1 MHGSPY
7 HVYPTQNYPTQ
18 AFQNGP
24 PGSFQGQS
32 SINAS
37 PLLSTKSGINQHH
50 LVIIKPNS
58 IQPKCSVILNGNHL
72 LSKIGSTFLNNA

>member
-18 AFQNGP
+18 AFQNPG
-24 PGSFQGQS
+24 PGSFQGHS

-37 PLLSTKSGINQHH
+37 PLLSTKSGMNQQHH
-50 LVIIKPNS
+50 LVNIITYSMEPDCCLVVLWKPL
-58 IQPKCSVILNGNHL
+58 VIYNWVN
-72 LSKIGSTFLNNA
+72 I

>member
-18 AFQNGP
+18 AFQN
-24 PGSFQGQS
+24 PGLGSSQGHS

-37 PLLSTKSGINQHH
+37 PLPSTKSGMNQQHH
-50 LVIIKPNS
+50 LVNIKR
-58 IQPKCSVILNGNHL
+58 CSQCNTNVVFYVMETTCYL
-72 LSKIGSTFLNNA
+72 